1 MCERYSLRKSLSAP
15 LSEHAPPPN
24 LPRALA
30 PASCRRGETRAPDAP
45 KTRAYAA
52 AESHICAPV
61 RRVRTGICPQVK
73 RPEILLPR
81 TPPSVALRIKSSKAL
96 CKKRGITRAF
106 YGIKPLLRQSSNAAT
121 VFTMSSSASST
132 IPLSTTAAR
141 SGRMGRR
148 TDFGM
153 PNSFATSSARLLPKI
168 SSALPQ
174 SGHL

>member
-15 LSEHAPPPN
+15 LSEHALLPN

-30 PASCRRGETRAPDAP
+30 PTSRPPRRNSRSRRPENARIRRRGKSHLRARP
-45 KTRAYAA
+45 T
-52 AESHICAPV
+52 
-61 RRVRTGICPQVK
+61 CPHRDMPASQT
-73 RPEILLPR
+73 PR
-81 TPPSVALRIKSSKAL
+81 NTLAGTPPSVALRIKSSKAL

-106 YGIKPLLRQSSNAAT
+106 YDIKPLLRQSSNAAT